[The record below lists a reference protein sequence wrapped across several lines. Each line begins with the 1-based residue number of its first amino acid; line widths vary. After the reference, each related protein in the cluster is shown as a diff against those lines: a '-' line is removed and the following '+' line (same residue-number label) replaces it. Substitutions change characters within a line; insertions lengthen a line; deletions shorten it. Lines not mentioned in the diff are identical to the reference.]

1 MRLQRKLFAIQPGYY
16 DGLNEAEKDWLEKK
30 RSKIAK
36 SIEKDKQKLKS
47 EGKFDKNARI
57 NLLKKLR
64 NETIKAEKII
74 NGGKAY
80 SKPYRVRE
88 VDDSGRFS
96 RYIREAVN
104 NVYQDKQLEKAKAIE
119 LTKKKA
125 AESAEKVAKLKK
137 LGKGALVVGG
147 TALGIGL
154 GTKTIKNYKDRKKQE
169 QTKNSVLGKK

>member
-16 DGLNEAEKDWLEKK
+16 DDLNEAEKDWLEKK

-36 SIEKDKQKLKS
+36 SIEKEKQKLKS
-47 EGKFDKNARI
+47 EGKLDKNART
-57 NLLKKLR
+57 KLHER
-64 NETIKAEKII
+64 L
-74 NGGKAY
+74 
-80 SKPYRVRE
+80 RRE
-88 VDDSGRFS
+88 VTMAEDNIRGKGKDK
-96 RYIREAVN
+96 YLREAVN
-104 NVYQDKQLEKAKAIE
+104 NVWQDKQLEKAKAVE
-119 LTKKKA
+119 LAKKKA

-154 GTKTIKNYKDRKKQE
+154 GTKAIKNYKDRKKQE

>member
-16 DGLNEAEKDWLEKK
+16 DDLNEAEKDWLEKK

-36 SIEKDKQKLKS
+36 SIEKEKQKLKLD
-47 EGKFDKNARI
+47 GKLDKNART
-57 NLLKKLR
+57 KLR
-64 NETIKAEKII
+64 E
-74 NGGKAY
+74 
-80 SKPYRVRE
+80 RLRRE
-88 VDDSGRFS
+88 VTMAEDNIRGKGKDK
-96 RYIREAVN
+96 YLREAVN
-104 NVYQDKQLEKAKAIE
+104 NVWQDKQLEKAKAIE
-119 LTKKKA
+119 LAKKKA

-154 GTKTIKNYKDRKKQE
+154 GTKAIKNYKDRKKQE

>member
-16 DGLNEAEKDWLEKK
+16 DDLNEAERDWLEKK

-36 SIEKDKQKLKS
+36 SIEKEKQKLKLD
-47 EGKFDKNARI
+47 GKLDKNART
-57 NLLKKLR
+57 KLR
-64 NETIKAEKII
+64 E
-74 NGGKAY
+74 
-80 SKPYRVRE
+80 RLRRE
-88 VDDSGRFS
+88 VTTAEDNIRGKGKDK
-96 RYIREAVN
+96 YLREAVN
-104 NVYQDKQLEKAKAIE
+104 NVWQDKQLEKAKAIE
-119 LTKKKA
+119 LAKKKA

-154 GTKTIKNYKDRKKQE
+154 GTKAIKNYKDRKKQE

>member
-16 DGLNEAEKDWLEKK
+16 DDLNEAEKDWLEKK

-47 EGKFDKNARI
+47 EGKLDKNARI
-57 NLLKKLR
+57 KLR
-64 NETIKAEKII
+64 ERLSKEVTMAENNIR
-74 NGGKAY
+74 GKGEDKY
-80 SKPYRVRE
+80 L
-88 VDDSGRFS
+88 
-96 RYIREAVN
+96 REAVN
-104 NVYQDKQLEKAKAIE
+104 NVWQEKQLEKAKAKE
-119 LTKKKA
+119 LAKKKA

-154 GTKTIKNYKDRKKQE
+154 GTKAIKNYKNRKKQE
-169 QTKNSVLGKK
+169 QTKDSVLGKK